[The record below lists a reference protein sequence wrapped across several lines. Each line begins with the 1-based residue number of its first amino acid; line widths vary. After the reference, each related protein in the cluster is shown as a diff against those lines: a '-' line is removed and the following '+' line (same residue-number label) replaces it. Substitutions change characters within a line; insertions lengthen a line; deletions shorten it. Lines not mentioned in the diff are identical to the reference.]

1 MAQPV
6 IHVNGTLADVVD
18 EVTREMVQQQL
29 LIEIGPHLKV
39 PLIVQLTVTLTQ
51 TRDQSK

>member
-29 LIEIGPHLKV
+29 LIEIGPHLKGS
-39 PLIVQLTVTLTQ
+39 PHCPAHGY
-51 TRDQSK
+51 SNPNP

>member
-18 EVTREMVQQQL
+18 EVTCEMVQQQL
-29 LIEIGPHLKV
+29 LIEIGSHLF
-39 PLIVQLTVTLTQ
+39 PLIVQLTVH
-51 TRDQSK
+51 